1 MSKSNAA
8 PVSLTTPEPVVV
20 AISLTA
26 AERSLLCESLRSLC
40 GSIDDAIEWANYRQ
54 SASVA
59 MYETLTAARASAIRL
74 RRKLAR

>member
-1 MSKSNAA
+1 MSKPADA
-8 PVSLTTPEPVVV
+8 TTPEPVVV

-26 AERSLLCESLRSLC
+26 QERSLLCESLRSFC

-54 SASVA
+54 SASPLL
-59 MYETLTAARASAIRL
+59 YETLTAARASAIRL